1 MIFYVQIFI
10 FLYTVHIYC
19 KHLYVWQINHIRG
32 GGQLDDFSKS
42 HIWTPG
48 FDSPIFSEIKTGFR
62 LKKFGKLILPPNF
75 TKPGMFSFFQPTSP
89 ISQPYIQTPLTI
101 TLLLIDLEQW
111 FCMLKP
117 HFRGRGIQ
125 WKHFR
130 TCKTNRVARYLSRG
144 ARIWPFLRVWWQ
156 YEFYLT

>member
-1 MIFYVQIFI
+1 MCIVLTI
-10 FLYTVHIYC
+10 FLINILCLSILGGDSYNGGKPVMWDSNLNPWVWFS
-19 KHLYVWQINHIRG
+19 HLLRGQSRFQIEKIR
-32 GGQLDDFSKS
+32 
-42 HIWTPG
+42 
-48 FDSPIFSEIKTGFR
+48 KTDPP
-62 LKKFGKLILPPNF
+62 PPNF

-101 TLLLIDLEQW
+101 TLLLIDLEPW

-130 TCKTNRVARYLSRG
+130 TCKTNRVARSLSRV
-144 ARIWPFLRVWWQ
+144 ARIFPFLRVWWQ